1 MLWCSVLQI
10 TLLKQAVANLHQT
23 KVGDGDLVEDHWDC
37 LWIWK
42 WKVCMLEILRSALWL
57 ATDGTA
63 PPGPWVSQLPT
74 ALHNNLTQSEVSA
87 STCLTNSYS
96 MSCHSIVL
104 LFVTSISTDNWTHSR
119 DLTSYISCT
128 NSSFFGESE
137 DGNFHI
143 NIFIDQLAL
152 NRRPL
157 EVGVQVVGAEFSNLQ
172 LSHSFLYNFIRL
184 RGTRRLLFRGNYIP
198 FQSWL

>member
-1 MLWCSVLQI
+1 MCEARVQNVQTYFRVQKLVLCFHRMLWCSVLQI

-96 MSCHSIVL
+96 MSCHSIVYCL
-104 LFVTSISTDNWTHSR
+104 LLLYLPIIGHILATWHHTFHAQIAHFSENLRTAISTSTFS
-119 DLTSYISCT
+119 LTSLLWIA
-128 NSSFFGESE
+128 
-137 DGNFHI
+137 D
-143 NIFIDQLAL
+143 
-152 NRRPL
+152 
-157 EVGVQVVGAEFSNLQ
+157 
-172 LSHSFLYNFIRL
+172 RL
-184 RGTRRLLFRGNYIP
+184 RWGFKLSEQDF
-198 FQSWL
+198 